1 MDFEVK
7 GQQVLGHQNGLNSAF
22 VNITG
27 HSEQTWSTCIF
38 CTLFLCSMMNLSNFL
53 AIVMA
58 SLSNKNVSRGKL
70 KIYYEIFMAK
80 NVNSS
85 TH

>member
-1 MDFEVK
+1 
-7 GQQVLGHQNGLNSAF
+7 
-22 VNITG
+22 
-27 HSEQTWSTCIF
+27 
-38 CTLFLCSMMNLSNFL
+38 MMNLSNFL